1 MHPLVCA
8 VDDEAL
14 LADSE
19 ASRSA
24 SMRATSLGIPTA
36 IVICHLLV
44 IIALTLAPDDGKET
58 ENSCG
63 GESPHAYNKGVW
75 LEKKVKHIGNLR

>member
-1 MHPLVCA
+1 
-8 VDDEAL
+8 
-14 LADSE
+14 
-19 ASRSA
+19 
-24 SMRATSLGIPTA
+24 MRATSLGIPTA